1 MSITGATEQPQQKV
15 QLYDDSTIKDMT
27 RWYDQQITLAEKS
40 KKLSQLKAE
49 IAKARAEETYA
60 LVQIA
65 RLTAPPP
72 EDKDDNGEETK
83 TPADQKDAGVKT
95 TKDPLY

>member
-1 MSITGATEQPQQKV
+1 MSITAATEQPQKV

-27 RWYDQQITLAEKS
+27 QWYDQQITLAERS
-40 KKLSQLKAE
+40 KTLSQLKAD

-72 EDKDDNGEETK
+72 AEKDTMGEEKRDPGDTK
-83 TPADQKDAGVKT
+83 
-95 TKDPLY
+95 